1 MEKRVFA
8 TTYLVKVG
16 LLAALSYMLMYLD
29 DIFLPLTRLIF
40 PEFLKLDFA
49 DVPALIGG
57 FALGPLAG
65 TLVALIR
72 NIIYFL
78 TKSSTAGVGSA
89 ANFVTAVS
97 LVIPASLIYQRLH
110 TRKGALIGMLA
121 GTLSMTAVM
130 AVTNYYIFLPL
141 FARVMEIPLNVVV
154 QAGAKVNPWIV
165 DLRTFVLFATAPFN
179 LLKGILVSLVTLAV
193 YKHISRLFKHF

>member
-57 FALGPLAG
+57 FALGPLAD
-65 TLVALIR
+65 TLVATDPQYHLFPHQELHRRGGLGGQFCHRRLPGHSRQPDIPE
-72 NIIYFL
+72 
-78 TKSSTAGVGSA
+78 A
-89 ANFVTAVS
+89 AH
-97 LVIPASLIYQRLH
+97 Q
-110 TRKGALIGMLA
+110 K
-121 GTLSMTAVM
+121 
-130 AVTNYYIFLPL
+130 
-141 FARVMEIPLNVVV
+141 
-154 QAGAKVNPWIV
+154 K
-165 DLRTFVLFATAPFN
+165 AP
-179 LLKGILVSLVTLAV
+179 
-193 YKHISRLFKHF
+193 